1 MRHWGIIDTEERTP
15 IGPVTKLKTTNIG
28 SNKNSGSNEKF
39 HKVMK
44 LLSCTINTLSVSQ
57 EIPGLEHSRECLIVL
72 EGQG

>member
-1 MRHWGIIDTEERTP
+1 
-15 IGPVTKLKTTNIG
+15 
-28 SNKNSGSNEKF
+28 
-39 HKVMK
+39 MK